1 MTLGRQVA
9 RLRAAL
15 QAGGVG
21 GHEARL
27 IAQHVLGLDATA
39 FALAL
44 SEPVA
49 DAAVARMEAIAQA
62 RLAHR
67 PLQLLLGQCAFYGL
81 PMAVAEGVLIPRPDT
96 EILVEACLE
105 RMGPAGRALDL
116 CCGSGCVGVALAHER
131 PHWRV
136 DGADLDGAALAL
148 SARNAQR
155 NGVAGRMRFFQGDLF
170 AALPEGRYD
179 LIACNPP
186 YIPTGDIP
194 GPVSYTH
201 LDVYKR
207 QPYPRADSAAHRRA
221 APTDAAAGPYRRA
234 GPHCFLPPR
243 PADQRRVGSAGA
255 GLVSGGRLC
264 PGRARPRRGRG
275 IPGSLQR

>member
-49 DAAVARMEAIAQA
+49 DAAAARMEAIAQA
-62 RLAHR
+62 RLTHR

-194 GPVSYTH
+194 GLMPEVRDYDPRLA
-201 LDVYKR
+201 LDGGADGLACY
-207 QPYPRADSAAHRRA
+207 RAVIAGAPGRLEAGGWIALEVGRGQAGAVAALLE
-221 APTDAAAGPYRRA
+221 AAGFGPPQIARDLA
-234 GPHCFLPPR
+234 GV
-243 PADQRRVGSAGA
+243 DRVVAA
-255 GLVSGGRLC
+255 KYH
-264 PGRARPRRGRG
+264 
-275 IPGSLQR
+275 